1 MRLSPVRLRGTTPVN
16 PSRKKKQSASP
27 PPEKMSERRY
37 TEQEEALEI
46 KSLRRT
52 IAAYA
57 KYVHHRP
64 NPRSAPPLLPCW
76 PVRIGPFI
84 PAVDW
89 KFISSGAR
97 SWKRFLVQVRVVD

>member
-1 MRLSPVRLRGTTPVN
+1 
-16 PSRKKKQSASP
+16 
-27 PPEKMSERRY
+27 MSERRY

-97 SWKRFLVQVRVVD
+97 SWKRFRVHAGPSRGLMGWPGIEKFQYLILDTLHILTLNS

>member
-1 MRLSPVRLRGTTPVN
+1 
-16 PSRKKKQSASP
+16 
-27 PPEKMSERRY
+27 MSERRY

-64 NPRSAPPLLPCW
+64 NPRSAPPLRLARTNRPRSF
-76 PVRIGPFI
+76 PTVSPSPRLIGS
-84 PAVDW
+84 A
-89 KFISSGAR
+89 
-97 SWKRFLVQVRVVD
+97 